1 MLKMRKDIEPKYFCN
16 NFVSN
21 YLEDADG
28 EPVDDITISR
38 DTFESLI
45 RPLVQR
51 TIDLIEELLSK
62 SSLSAN
68 DISNILLVGGSSCI
82 PLVKRML
89 VDKYG
94 EDKVLSSEKPMLAI
108 AHGAAV
114 LAASM
119 DTSKWKDDEDNDF
132 DENAAP
138 SEGPVVYTSSTP
150 ILSDRRNGKRNW
162 RRL

>member
-1 MLKMRKDIEPKYFCN
+1 MKSDVENAKKTLSQSTSATI
-16 NFVSN
+16 FVSN

-28 EPVDDITISR
+28 EPVEDITISR

-62 SSLSAN
+62 TSLSAN

-94 EDKVLSSEKPMLAI
+94 EERVQQWIEDADMKSLWKCMVITMQFLILIQNNNYYLVL
-108 AHGAAV
+108 
-114 LAASM
+114 
-119 DTSKWKDDEDNDF
+119 
-132 DENAAP
+132 
-138 SEGPVVYTSSTP
+138 
-150 ILSDRRNGKRNW
+150 
-162 RRL
+162 